1 MNSSLTSIPHPNPEI
16 ISRRLEN
23 EAVLVM
29 PINGKIKVLNDV
41 GARVWELIE
50 RGNSIEAII
59 ASIAQEY
66 NTSEEA
72 VTADVQTFLSQLA
85 ERGMITL

>member
-1 MNSSLTSIPHPNPEI
+1 MPALNTIPHPNPEI

-41 GARVWELIE
+41 GARVWELID
-50 RGNSIEAII
+50 GGHSVEAII
-59 ASIAQEY
+59 ASVAQEY
-66 NTSEEA
+66 NTSVEVVA
-72 VTADVQTFLSQLA
+72 ADVQTFLAQLV
-85 ERGMITL
+85 ERGMITLE

>member
-50 RGNSIEAII
+50 GGNSIEAII